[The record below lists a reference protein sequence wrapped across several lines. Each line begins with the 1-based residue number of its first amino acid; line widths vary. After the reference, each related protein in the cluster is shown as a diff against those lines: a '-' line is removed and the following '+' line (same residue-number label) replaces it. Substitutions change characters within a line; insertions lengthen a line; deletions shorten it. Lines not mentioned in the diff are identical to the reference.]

1 MKESLNE
8 LEQPVMDALLS
19 GDDPRLATLRG
30 QLPSAVVTGREL
42 TGAGF
47 LTRFSVPAAAA
58 RVGPPIKN
66 PIDDVCAELAG
77 EENAAGFLLW
87 LEDGALQAL
96 EGFSYGGV
104 WPEEAQLRR
113 IFYVTTEPGGRRIET
128 GERELEEALE
138 PDPA

>member
-8 LEQPVMDALLS
+8 LEQSVMDALLT
-19 GDDPRLATLRG
+19 GEDPRLATFRE
-30 QLPSAVVTGREL
+30 QLLSAVVTGREL

-47 LTRFSVPAAAA
+47 LTRFSVPAAVA
-58 RVGPPIKN
+58 RVGRPIKN

-87 LEDGALQAL
+87 LQDGALQAL

-104 WPEEAQLRR
+104 WPEEAQLQR

-128 GERELEEALE
+128 VERELEEALE
-138 PDPA
+138 PDPT